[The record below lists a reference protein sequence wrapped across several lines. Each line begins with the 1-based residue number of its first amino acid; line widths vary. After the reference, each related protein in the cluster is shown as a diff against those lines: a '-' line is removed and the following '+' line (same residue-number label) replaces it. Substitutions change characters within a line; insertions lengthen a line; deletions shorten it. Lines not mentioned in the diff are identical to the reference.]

1 MYMVEVPANILVVVK
16 LQYISVSNQHDV
28 HCKLIQ
34 CYRSVIS
41 QESWEKK
48 RLQHLTNRSLRKQ
61 SQRKWQRKR
70 KEIIKGIIEY
80 SRHRTSD

>member
-1 MYMVEVPANILVVVK
+1 MEALANSVVRNV
-16 LQYISVSNQHDV
+16 LQYISVTNQHDV
-28 HCKLIQ
+28 HRKLIQ